1 MVQPGQVPPSFRLP
15 SGQGPEVGLEDY
27 RGRKNLIVW
36 FTKAMAC
43 PFCRTQ
49 MSQLARGYDRIKAL
63 NAEVLQVTPTKPD
76 RARFY
81 AKNFPI
87 PFPYLCDPEYRVF
100 ENWGLAVRS
109 HSLAWYAKSLVAAVR
124 AEKPKSDLGDLAP
137 SLLEI
142 PQLLHDND
150 MGFFVLDRA
159 GVVRYALAGTYEGEH
174 GARQIPSNDEIV
186 RELERCEGEAQAA
199 GRPA

>member
-1 MVQPGQVPPSFRLP
+1 MVHAGQVPPSFRLP

-36 FTKAMAC
+36 FTKGMAC

-76 RARFY
+76 RAGFY
-81 AKNFPI
+81 VKNFPI
-87 PFPYLCDPEYRVF
+87 PFPYLCDPEYRTF
-100 ENWGLAVRS
+100 ADWALDVRS
-109 HSLAWYAKSLVAAVR
+109 HSLVWYAKTLATAVR
-124 AEKPKSDLGDLAP
+124 TEKPKSDLGDPAP

-142 PQLLHDND
+142 PQLLHDSD

-159 GVVRYALAGTYEGEH
+159 GVIRYAVAGTYGGEH

-186 RELERCEGEAQAA
+186 RELERCDGEAQAA